1 MKETK
6 YITIGTPIISNDIFR
21 NILRPLDNFSLKP
34 TGGLWASKFNLPY
47 GKICPWFDYLLDA
60 RGIAR
65 SISEY
70 RDLTKATI
78 FTLKENANILTIN
91 TSNQILELSKKYPSY
106 YQSLNYIYEI
116 TERNTIFD
124 YEALSKVYDGIYIN
138 YEEIYR
144 EIKSEVFDS
153 WSIDTLL
160 LFNLNCIKE
169 YQSVKINVNFH
180 DLYPLPYIDMKKDL
194 STPKLIS
201 NRSINYN
208 EIYNYVESIFKE
220 LTKEIKIQSFS
231 NYDEFFETIIYYASE
246 ALKIATISKD
256 KIKKVYRS
264 NKFKDNEI
272 ITLIKKKN
280 INPILLD
287 MRDLDK
293 MCKGL
298 HQGIILEVED
308 VKTYSLEDI
317 IPNIDK
323 EYPLVVLLDHIEDP
337 HNFGAIIRS
346 CEAFGV
352 DAIIIPN
359 DRSVDITGTV
369 VKASVGTIEKV
380 KIIKVTNLNNT
391 IKKLKDYGYWV
402 VGTDMEGTVYTDI
415 DYKMKTAL
423 IIGNEG
429 KGISRLVSEN
439 CDYLAK
445 IPMSGTVNSLNAS
458 VACGIFLAE
467 INRSRGV

>member
-1 MKETK
+1 MSG
-6 YITIGTPIISNDIFR
+6 Y
-21 NILRPLDNFSLKP
+21 
-34 TGGLWASKFNLPY
+34 GLNL
-47 GKICPWFDYLLDA
+47 ICFLTC
-60 RGIAR
+60 GVI
-65 SISEY
+65 
-70 RDLTKATI
+70 TKASA
-78 FTLKENANILTIN
+78 FVQSFAVPPNKAVFKCVASV
-91 TSNQILELSKKYPSY
+91 TSMITPSLV
-106 YQSLNYIYEI
+106 SVVL
-116 TERNTIFD
+116 
-124 YEALSKVYDGIYIN
+124 L
-138 YEEIYR
+138 
-144 EIKSEVFDS
+144 IKSPT
-153 WSIDTLL
+153 DTALV
-160 LFNLNCIKE
+160 
-169 YQSVKINVNFH
+169 VK
-180 DLYPLPYIDMKKDL
+180 
-194 STPKLIS
+194 
-201 NRSINYN
+201 
-208 EIYNYVESIFKE
+208 
-220 LTKEIKIQSFS
+220 
-231 NYDEFFETIIYYASE
+231 
-246 ALKIATISKD
+246 
-256 KIKKVYRS
+256 
-264 NKFKDNEI
+264 
-272 ITLIKKKN
+272 
-280 INPILLD
+280 
-287 MRDLDK
+287 
-293 MCKGL
+293 
-298 HQGIILEVED
+298 LEVED

>member
-1 MKETK
+1 MQ
-6 YITIGTPIISNDIFR
+6 I
-21 NILRPLDNFSLKP
+21 
-34 TGGLWASKFNLPY
+34 Y
-47 GKICPWFDYLLDA
+47 GKNVA
-60 RGIAR
+60 R
-65 SISEY
+65 E
-70 RDLTKATI
+70 
-78 FTLKENANILTIN
+78 
-91 TSNQILELSKKYPSY
+91 
-106 YQSLNYIYEI
+106 
-116 TERNTIFD
+116 
-124 YEALSKVYDGIYIN
+124 
-138 YEEIYR
+138 
-144 EIKSEVFDS
+144 
-153 WSIDTLL
+153 
-160 LFNLNCIKE
+160 
-169 YQSVKINVNFH
+169 
-180 DLYPLPYIDMKKDL
+180 
-194 STPKLIS
+194 KLQ
-201 NRSINYN
+201 
-208 EIYNYVESIFKE
+208 
-220 LTKEIKIQSFS
+220 T
-231 NYDEFFETIIYYASE
+231 
-246 ALKIATISKD
+246 KD
-256 KIKKVYRS
+256 KIKKVYLS

-308 VKTYSLEDI
+308 V
-317 IPNIDK
+317 
-323 EYPLVVLLDHIEDP
+323 LDHIEDP